1 MIGLLGSLAFSG
13 AAGAQDPPDTC
24 TVTRENVKTWT
35 IQINGRD
42 YEAHPATPTYEG
54 TTGLFH
60 LPSAYT
66 LPKGKVSFSLF
77 RDNLDRDPKDV
88 DISIH
93 GLSLGWGLSN
103 RVELF
108 GNIGIQNRVNA
119 DALFQPGFVNDYPF
133 VGNDRSSPG
142 WQTGFG
148 DIKLGLKF
156 KLLDD
161 YLGDGVGLAIR
172 PYLKIPTAD
181 ANIGLGTGKTSFG
194 ADLILSKSLG
204 RAADIHGFIGYQA
217 NGDPDEPIVL
227 DIGNEFHWGIGLN
240 IPACK
245 RFQIQA
251 ELIGR
256 SYSGADFE
264 QTKPLDFVAGPV
276 IWLGKGFFIRPAISK
291 NFNFDDRGLGSGS
304 ESSTGRQ
311 ISVGW
316 HPGTACCA
324 VSEPAAPPPPPPPP
338 PANRAPT
345 VTCEVERSTVAPGET
360 VGLRA
365 VASDPDSD
373 SLTYT
378 WTTTAGRI
386 EGTGAN
392 VRLNTSGVSAPA
404 NITATVRV
412 NDGRGAG
419 AEANCPVRIPAPARA
434 PETITCESA
443 GFPPNLAR
451 LNNVDKA
458 CLDDVASRLRQ
469 DPRSRVI
476 VIGHADTAERRPDV
490 IARQRAE
497 AAKTY
502 LVKERGIEESRVSVR
517 SAGATRP
524 REAGSSRSNRRVELI
539 FVPEGATPPQED

>member
-1 MIGLLGSLAFSG
+1 MRRVVMIGLLGSLAFTG
-13 AAGAQDPPDTC
+13 AAGAQTPPDTC
-24 TVTRENVKTWT
+24 TVTRESVKTWT

-66 LPKGKVSFSLF
+66 LPKGKVSFQVF

-93 GLSLGWGLSN
+93 GASIGWGITN
-103 RVELF
+103 KVEFFANAGL
-108 GNIGIQNRVNA
+108 QNRVNA

-133 VGNDRSSPG
+133 IRTQ
-142 WQTGFG
+142 WETGFG
-148 DIKLGLKF
+148 DIKLGVKF

-161 YLGDGVGLAIR
+161 YMGNGVGLAIR
-172 PYLKIPTAD
+172 PYLKLGTAD
-181 ANIGLGTGKTSFG
+181 QNKGLGTGKMSIG
-194 ADLILSKSLG
+194 GDLILSKSLG
-204 RAADIHGFIGYQA
+204 RAADLHGFIGYQA
-217 NGDPDEPIVL
+217 NSDPDDPSVV
-227 DIGNEFHWGIGLN
+227 DIGNEFHWGLGIN
-240 IPACK
+240 IPACR

-264 QTKPLDFVAGPV
+264 QTKPLDFVIGPV
-276 IWLGKGFFIRPAISK
+276 IFLGKGFFIRPAISK
-291 NFNFDDRGLGSGS
+291 NFNFDDRGLNSGGA
-304 ESSTGRQ
+304 SSTGRQ
-311 ISVGW
+311 ISLGW

-324 VSEPAAPPPPPPPP
+324 ITTPVAPPPPPPPP
-338 PANRAPT
+338 PANRPPT

-373 SLTYT
+373 SLTYS

-386 EGTGAN
+386 VGSGAN
-392 VRLNTSGVSAPA
+392 VRLETSGVSAPA

-419 AEANCPVRIPAPARA
+419 AEANCPVRIPAPAAR

-539 FVPEGATPPQED
+539 FVPEGATPPQE